1 MINVPLLSFSVVAL
15 TLFVLFIIIFPEYIA
30 QLVDKW
36 FSLSITYFGAYWQL
50 LLLATFLVGLVLSLS
65 KYGKVRLGNIDKP
78 QLSFYQWASII
89 TASGLGAGAIFWAA

>member
-1 MINVPLLSFSVVAL
+1 MPVLALSGGAL
-15 TLFVLFIIIFPEYIA
+15 TLFVLFSIIFPENIA
-30 QLVDKW
+30 QLVDKG

-78 QLSFYQWASII
+78 QLSFYQRSEERRV
-89 TASGLGAGAIFWAA
+89 GKEFIFGGGT